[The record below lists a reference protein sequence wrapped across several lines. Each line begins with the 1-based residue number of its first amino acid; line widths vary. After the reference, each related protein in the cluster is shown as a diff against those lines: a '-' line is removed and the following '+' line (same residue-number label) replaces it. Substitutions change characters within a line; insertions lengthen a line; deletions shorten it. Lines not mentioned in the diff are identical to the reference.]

1 MNFSYWELKHWLTD
15 IDFAII
21 GSGIVGINCALSLRE
36 RYPAAR
42 IVILEKGILPQGAST
57 KNAGFACFGSLSEL
71 LKDLNQHTEEEVLEL
86 ATLRMEGLKEL
97 RARVGDHALVFR

>member
-42 IVILEKGILPQGAST
+42 IVILEKGILPQGQVQRM
-57 KNAGFACFGSLSEL
+57 L
-71 LKDLNQHTEEEVLEL
+71 DLHVLEVYL
-86 ATLRMEGLKEL
+86 NY
-97 RARVGDHALVFR
+97 